1 MIPIDDSKT
10 TQNQGGLFSTGEG
23 ATPEAPQIPGRILR
37 RRAGKPV
44 DPEAADRPLQRAK
57 GLEDSREPDSRV
69 GEEPDEGEDADFEMQ
84 SDAPAMR
91 FGPVAKPSAVQN
103 LITVLVEDWG
113 YPKEAAKALA
123 SAVVDPS
130 SVRRQLTSLKQ
141 STFSIDDTRVIGG
154 AFTFL
159 HTRVW
164 AHAVIPDPCN
174 FRLAEIFGSP
184 FLGEAPSRIHH
195 APIEEP
201 TVPADFPHALAITVR
216 SQKHL
221 EAVASAGFS
230 ALQTS
235 NPQVMASVPLQGV
248 MRDTFGALVKIHH
261 EDTNE
266 DLWAVMTPDGSSRIT
281 ACHKELGI
289 QTGDVLYNFRRRP
302 DRARQLVESLRRA
315 PETPQREL
323 TDEILRRNRVATLPM
338 VVLLRFN
345 PDGNSTQDFASG
357 TRSLVGMLHV
367 APPTPWSEPASREA
381 TAIGVLAE
389 LAKALP
395 PEEIAF
401 IKGTLPASQAEDAG
415 FFRYLDQRAAYI
427 IRMFSRPGN
436 THRRVYSLIGHGIKS
451 VRAGQEEIIRRAEKA
466 RKAKA
471 TDRIH
476 VGLELALRPIRDIGS
491 IPVKI
496 STTRAALERVYQHGN
511 VRRDDWVASGDG
523 PATLLAGAMAELA
536 KNEVG
541 PKSIELGVMGAFWL
555 SLVGALARVGKDN
568 FDSDP
573 REPGTLVAAM
583 LTCEHGLRILHAA
596 VEAGRRAQD
605 AETLPGLTIN
615 AVDPEGNPEIRGDGG
630 IQVITDEW
638 IRRFMVSGNEGGT
651 ESESETT
658 DPRTALYRA
667 WGDFVNQTKA
677 LKGRFDALE
686 QATLPNG
693 QRILEVDGLVP
704 EDASMVKEILDDIC
718 DNLAIHRKTAIRR
731 AAALVA
737 DEEA

>member
-1 MIPIDDSKT
+1 MTPTDSKI
-10 TQNQGGLFSTGEG
+10 TQNQGMLFSTGE
-23 ATPEAPQIPGRILR
+23 
-37 RRAGKPV
+37 
-44 DPEAADRPLQRAK
+44 DEAAMTPKAPVRTLRKAGRPTQPEEMADQAH
-57 GLEDSREPDSRV
+57 LEAEDP
-69 GEEPDEGEDADFEMQ
+69 GEAEVPEDQAGQGEDEGEDSDFEMK

-91 FGPVAKPSAVQN
+91 FGPLAKSSAVTN
-103 LITVLVEDWG
+103 LITVLVEEWG

-123 SAVVDPS
+123 GAVVDPA
-130 SVRRQLTSLKQ
+130 SVRRQLGSLKQ

-154 AFTFL
+154 SFTFL

-184 FLGEAPSRIHH
+184 FLGEDPSRTNHT
-195 APIEEP
+195 PIEEP
-201 TVPADFPHALAITVR
+201 CVPAEFAHALTITVK

-221 EAVASAGFS
+221 EAVASAGFG
-230 ALQTS
+230 ALQSS

-261 EDTNE
+261 EDTKE
-266 DLWAVMTPDGSSRIT
+266 DLWAVMTPDGSSRVT

-289 QTGDVLYNFRRRP
+289 QTGDVLYTFRRKP
-302 DRARQLVESLRRA
+302 DRARSLVESLRRA

-323 TDEILRRNRVATLPM
+323 TDAVLRRNRVATLPM

-345 PDGNSTQDFASG
+345 PDGNSSQDFASG
-357 TRSLVGMLHV
+357 MRSLVGMLHV

-381 TAIGVLAE
+381 TAIGVLGE
-389 LAKALP
+389 LAKFLSQ
-395 PEEIAF
+395 EEIAF
-401 IKGTLPASQAEDAG
+401 IKGTLPASEAEEAG
-415 FFRYLDQRAAYI
+415 FFKYLDQRAAYI

-436 THRRVYSLIGHGIKS
+436 THRRVYNLIGHGIKS

-476 VGLELALRPIRDIGS
+476 VGLELALRPIRDTGA

-496 STTRAALERVYQHGN
+496 STSRAALERVYQHSN
-511 VRRDDWVASGDG
+511 VRRDDWSATGDD
-523 PATLLAGAMAELA
+523 PDTLFACAMAELA
-536 KNEVG
+536 KGDVG

-568 FDSDP
+568 PENDP

-583 LTCEHGLRILHAA
+583 LSSEHGLRILHAA
-596 VEAGRRAQD
+596 IEAGRSSQD
-605 AETLPGLTIN
+605 TGTLTKLAIK
-615 AVDPEGNPEIRGDGG
+615 AVDPEGHPEIRGDGEVQ
-630 IQVITDEW
+630 IITDEW
-638 IRRFMVSGNEGGT
+638 IRRFMVAGEEGAAEGA
-651 ESESETT
+651 SEMT
-658 DPRTALYRA
+658 DPRTALYRG
-667 WGDFVNQTKA
+667 WGDFVAMVKA

-693 QRILEVDGLVP
+693 TRIMDTDGLVP

-718 DNLAIHRKTAIRR
+718 DSLVIHRKTAMKR
-731 AAALVA
+731 AEALVA